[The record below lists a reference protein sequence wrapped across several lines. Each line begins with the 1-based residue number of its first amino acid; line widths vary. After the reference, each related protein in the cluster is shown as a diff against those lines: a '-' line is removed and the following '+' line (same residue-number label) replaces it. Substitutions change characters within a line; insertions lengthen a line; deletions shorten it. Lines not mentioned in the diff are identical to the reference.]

1 MSFIDLVPK
10 SGAGVDSSSEESPAA
25 SPAPLP
31 KSRGTSKN
39 VSCEYLLHVS
49 HLMLKVEPGA
59 SSVGK
64 RSLRSGC
71 KSAGALVHM

>member
-1 MSFIDLVPK
+1 MSFIDLEPK
-10 SGAGVDSSSEESPAA
+10 SGAGVDSSSEESPTA

-31 KSRGTSKN
+31 KPRGASKN
-39 VSCEYLLHVS
+39 VSCEYLDHVS

-64 RSLRSGC
+64 KSLRSGC
-71 KSAGALVHM
+71 KSAGGKLPS